1 MPQGKAV
8 QGVTRPAESTGK
20 RITKRVV
27 ANALVAFFAVFCIG
41 EAVALRSIPPIV
53 SGGDVWGSLTQLVA
67 AVILP
72 VAGLLMTIR
81 WSLRLGGW
89 KTAGKQTWAIFL
101 AGFCAVGFVF
111 VAAVAIQQT
120 ASGTLRVSSVIVG
133 LLYVA
138 GSYVGL
144 RWFWRLRR
152 REREQQLAV

>member
-8 QGVTRPAESTGK
+8 QGVTRPVESAGK
-20 RITKRVV
+20 RITKRIV

-41 EAVALRSIPPIV
+41 DAVALRSTPPMV
-53 SGGDVWGSLTQLVA
+53 SGDVWGSLARLVA
-67 AVILP
+67 VVILP
-72 VAGLLMTIR
+72 IAGLLATIR
-81 WSLRLGGW
+81 WSLRLAGW
-89 KTAGKQTWAIFL
+89 KTAGKQTWAVFL

-111 VAAVAIQQT
+111 VAAEAIQQT
-120 ASGTLRVSSVIVG
+120 SSGTLRVSSVIVG

-138 GSYVGL
+138 GSYVAL